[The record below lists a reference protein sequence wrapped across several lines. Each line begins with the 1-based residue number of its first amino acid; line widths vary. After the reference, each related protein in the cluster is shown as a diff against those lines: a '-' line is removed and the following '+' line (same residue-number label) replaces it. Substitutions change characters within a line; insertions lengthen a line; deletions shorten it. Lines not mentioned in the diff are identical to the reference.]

1 MVARLSIVLSCLM
14 LTSLGGCS
22 SGSQA
27 NNCIFGASEGCYC
40 PTGQRGAQ
48 TCTSA
53 GTFAACVCSAP
64 TVLPDASAPAACV
77 PGASAECYCST
88 GQQGAQICTSAGTF
102 AACVCSAPTV
112 DAGVAGGSD
121 GAATSPRDAV
131 AIGPSDSA
139 AASPPDAAIT
149 EDSSGDYGMGG
160 DQGLV
165 VDAAAYQ
172 SADVPAVLDA
182 APPENDASTDAS
194 LAADR
199 RPGGMSADTGADTS
213 LCPSVVVEGGSCPSP
228 NLICPGFGN
237 PPPPLCDNYGTCV
250 CGADGIWAFIPT
262 LCD

>member
-64 TVLPDASAPAACV
+64 IVLPDASAPAACV

-102 AACVCSAPTV
+102 AACMCSAPTV

-139 AASPPDAAIT
+139 ATSPPDAATT
-149 EDSSGDYGMGG
+149 EDSSGDSAGMDG
-160 DQGLV
+160 DEGPV

-172 SADVPAVLDA
+172 SVDAPAVLDA
-182 APPENDASTDAS
+182 APCCTETHRGNC
-194 LAADR
+194 R
-199 RPGGMSADTGADTS
+199 RISG
-213 LCPSVVVEGGSCPSP
+213 
-228 NLICPGFGN
+228 
-237 PPPPLCDNYGTCV
+237 
-250 CGADGIWAFIPT
+250 
-262 LCD
+262 

>member
-1 MVARLSIVLSCLM
+1 MVARLSIVLSCLL
-14 LTSLGGCS
+14 LTCLGGCS

-64 TVLPDASAPAACV
+64 TV
-77 PGASAECYCST
+77 
-88 GQQGAQICTSAGTF
+88 
-102 AACVCSAPTV
+102 

-139 AASPPDAAIT
+139 ATSPPDAATT
-149 EDSSGDYGMGG
+149 EDSSGDSAGMDG
-160 DQGLV
+160 DEGPV

-172 SADVPAVLDA
+172 SADVPAVIDA
-182 APPENDASTDAS
+182 APPANDASTDANRY
-194 LAADR
+194 ADQ
-199 RPGGMSADTGADTS
+199 
-213 LCPSVVVEGGSCPSP
+213 
-228 NLICPGFGN
+228 
-237 PPPPLCDNYGTCV
+237 
-250 CGADGIWAFIPT
+250 
-262 LCD
+262 